1 MIEFDKSLTP
11 KPKIIQAFVA
21 GFNTTTNHLYLVIF
35 PILLDLFL
43 WFGPHINL
51 FELVQPVL
59 NQMVIIGSTSSPELS
74 TLFQS
79 YTSSLIELFEQ
90 YNLSSILRTIPIG
103 VPSLLYGRLSLINP
117 IGTPIQ
123 VKITST
129 VSLIVWI
136 LLFALVGVIIASLYY
151 QKTAS
156 TVLTQL
162 KKLSLL
168 DFARLTLQII
178 LIPLLI
184 LLIFLVI
191 SIPLSVIISI
201 FSLIN
206 PQLGQFGLMLSAFFL
221 IWVSIP
227 LLFTPQS
234 IFLFKQNLIPSVLSS
249 ISVVRYSLPGSA
261 IFLLFSLL
269 LTQGF
274 NLLWNV
280 PPDDSWMLL
289 VGILGHAFIS
299 TAILTSTY
307 HYFLDAAQYTQTI
320 MNKLKQQEVASKM

>member
-1 MIEFDKSLTP
+1 MIEFEKSLTP